1 MEERVLNGTRSY
13 YYADGKKSCDET
25 YKNAKL
31 NGPYTEWHHN
41 GKISKEANYEDEYLH
56 GTFYKYYESGKIKE
70 KAFYINGRR
79 NGERTKWHD
88 NGNKK
93 SERNYEWCLER
104 FINKETGTS
113 YKWDSEG
120 LLSEERINHEDGLR
134 YCEIKYYSS
143 GIKES
148 EINYT
153 GNKKDGDYKQWDS
166 EGNITVDIHYT
177 NDMRDIRIKT
187 SDMNKGGKTRK
198 SKPNYK
204 QYKQA
209 ANDWSTI
216 IGTAILFV
224 LVIYLI
230 GKFL

>member
-1 MEERVLNGTRSY
+1 MEEKVLNGIKSY

-31 NGPYTEWHHN
+31 HGPSTQWHHN
-41 GKISKEANYEDEYLH
+41 GKISEEANYEDAYLH

-166 EGNITVDIHYT
+166 DGIMTVDIHYT

-198 SKPNYK
+198 RKPNYMK
-204 QYKQA
+204 A
-209 ANDWSTI
+209 ADDWTTY
-216 IGTAILFV
+216 IGTVVVIILVFFLINTV
-224 LVIYLI
+224 L
-230 GKFL
+230 